1 MEKYLFII
9 SVDGVFVKEAQV
21 TLNQS
26 SQLMAKKVEE
36 PVYHLRGWI
45 NRQIAISVTWFYLR
59 MFCGARLPSPLRE
72 HEHDWD
78 SGSNLGLAQ

>member
-21 TLNQS
+21 TLNQL

-45 NRQIAISVTWFYLR
+45 NRQIAISVT
-59 MFCGARLPSPLRE
+59 
-72 HEHDWD
+72 
-78 SGSNLGLAQ
+78 